1 MAETGVGYQVSE
13 DCSIESKD
21 DWKTRQNKEYSAL
34 FKKFAPECLM
44 PCRFCSEKNC
54 SFIIFEKI
62 KNGVKL

>member
-21 DWKTRQNKEYSAL
+21 DWKTRQEKEYSAL
-34 FKKFAPECLM
+34 FEKFIPECQMGCYLCHEEDC
-44 PCRFCSEKNC
+44 P
-54 SFIIFEKI
+54 FIIFEKI